1 MVRKL
6 IFIYVLVLIPL
17 FSIAQYKW
25 DFGGGI
31 GAANYLG
38 DIGGKTEKTRQNFIK
53 DLVPSQTHP
62 AVTLFAR
69 KRLYPSISLKIH
81 GSYGRI
87 SGYDSLS
94 LNPGRF
100 CRNLSFRNDLME
112 LGLQG
117 EFYIYQI
124 NDLGH
129 GFKYRNDF
137 KLYLFA
143 GAAVLYHNPK
153 AFIGGNWVALQ
164 PLGTE
169 GQGVLPGTQKYGLFQ
184 ATLPVGA
191 GFYFTLDKV
200 NRIGWELGWRS
211 TFTDYLDDVSTTYA
225 SPEVFKG
232 NQTAIDLAN
241 RTYTVDRK
249 NSTMELPSVNSY
261 APGEKRGDP
270 SHNDSY
276 IFSTITYS
284 YVIKG
289 KSKFG
294 KKRYNTYFK
303 KNKYKRRKIRAK
315 F

>member
-1 MVRKL
+1 MIRKL
-6 IFIYVLVLIPL
+6 FFICTLILPPL
-17 FSIAQYKW
+17 FSFAQYKW
-25 DFGGGI
+25 DIGGGI

-38 DIGGKTEKTRQNFIK
+38 DIGGKTEKTRQSFIK

-69 KRLYPSISLKIH
+69 ARLFPSIGVKYHLT
-81 GSYGRI
+81 YGRI
-87 SGYDSLS
+87 SGADSLS
-94 LNPGRF
+94 LNPGRL
-100 CRNLSFRNDLME
+100 CRNLSFRNDLFE
-112 LGLQG
+112 LGAQG

-129 GFKYRNDF
+129 GFRYRNDF
-137 KLYLFA
+137 KLYLFG
-143 GAAVLYHNPK
+143 GASLLYHNPK
-153 AFIGGNWVALQ
+153 AYIDGKWVALQ

-169 GQGVLPGTQKYGLFQ
+169 GQGVIPGTQKYSLFQ
-184 ATLPVGA
+184 VVVPVGA

-200 NRIGWELGWRS
+200 NRIGWELGWRT

-241 RTYTVDRK
+241 RTNKVNR
-249 NSTMELPSVNSY
+249 NVPGVELPSVQNY

-270 SHNDSY
+270 SHNDAY

-284 YVIKG
+284 HVIQG
-289 KSKFG
+289 RSKFG
-294 KKRYNTYFK
+294 KKRYHTYFK